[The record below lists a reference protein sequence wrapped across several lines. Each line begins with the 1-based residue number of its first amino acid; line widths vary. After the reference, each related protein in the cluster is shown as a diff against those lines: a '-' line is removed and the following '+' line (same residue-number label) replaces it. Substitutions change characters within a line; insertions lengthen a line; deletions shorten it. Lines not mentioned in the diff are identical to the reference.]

1 MHADMLHARGWSAYP
16 SVRDRDVNAAI
27 DEDMAGSSLVL
38 QVEWL
43 VSAFRLWGPRGRQW
57 RKAVTPGRKAAVETG
72 LCEARSRIFPV
83 RREWAS
89 LRER

>member
-1 MHADMLHARGWSAYP
+1 VNTDHKATLSNMHADMLHARGWSAYP

-43 VSAFRLWGPRGRQW
+43 VSACGGPAVGNGGR
-57 RKAVTPGRKAAVETG
+57 P
-72 LCEARSRIFPV
+72 
-83 RREWAS
+83 
-89 LRER
+89 